1 MPNKSKNFYYNSR
14 RKTMF
19 KLNSWNENEKYSASK
34 VAQNVISTACGSDV
48 VASACGSDVN
58 TACGS
63 DVVASACGSDVSTAC
78 GSDIT
83 TACGSDRF

>member
-1 MPNKSKNFYYNSR
+1 MKFNA
-14 RKTMF
+14 
-19 KLNSWNENEKYSASK
+19 WNDNEKFFSSK
-34 VAQNVISTACGSDV
+34 IAQNVGSDV
-48 VASACGSDVN
+48 TASACGSDIN

-63 DVVASACGSDVSTAC
+63 DVTASACGSDINTAC

>member
-1 MPNKSKNFYYNSR
+1 V
-14 RKTMF
+14 T
-19 KLNSWNENEKYSASK
+19 
-34 VAQNVISTACGSDV
+34 
-48 VASACGSDVN
+48 ASACGSDIN

-63 DVVASACGSDVSTAC
+63 DVTASACGSDINTAC